1 MKKSFI
7 VSTVSFLFLL
17 ICSSVAYLLRYIP
30 LKNPWW
36 ALAIGLITLAVSGI
50 AAAFAHRIVGLN
62 ITCFLI
68 SAAALG
74 FCIRAWYLFRGFD
87 NPLWIMALVSF
98 AAVIYLWIFYFLSK
112 IPIFEKY
119 PKIFVC
125 IFLLLSLVGYLAV
138 MLTTKT
144 TYVSTFGYYMII
156 EIAFIFAMCSDI
168 SDIPDLIRKLTL
180 STYSV
185 FAVAVFIA
193 VIMLLG
199 ALGGDA
205 DCDCDLAL
213 DCCDLD
219 LGGGKQKKKK

>member
-1 MKKSFI
+1 MKKTFI
-7 VSTVSFLFLL
+7 VSAVSFLFLL
-17 ICSSVAYLLRYIP
+17 ICSLAAYFLRYIP
-30 LKNPWW
+30 LDNPWW
-36 ALAIGLITLAVSGI
+36 MLVIGLITLAASGI
-50 AAAFAHRIVGLN
+50 AAAFAHRTVGLN
-62 ITCFLI
+62 VACFLI
-68 SAAALG
+68 SAVALG
-74 FCIRAWYLFRGFD
+74 FCIRAWYLFRDFD
-87 NPLWIMALVSF
+87 NPFWLMALVSF
-98 AAVIYLWIFYFLSK
+98 AAVIYLWLFYFLSK

-125 IFLLLSLVGYLAV
+125 IFLIFSLVGYLAV

-168 SDIPDLIRKLTL
+168 SDAPDLVRRLTL

-193 VIMLLG
+193 VMMLLG

-219 LGGGKQKKKK
+219 IGGKKKKKK